1 MSVGN
6 NKEHQLD
13 LSGMQGDAISE
24 ESKARIEEI
33 VQQASIGTNE
43 MSLIGLSAKRNA
55 EDGLEVTLLVSNGT
69 RDDLEI
75 KQLPLN
81 FYDATEELAAQGTFQ
96 FSDYVVYANTSKP
109 LTIVFPKAGIIKES
123 MDLTKWTVQKAQ

>member
-13 LSGMQGDAISE
+13 LSGMQEDAISE

-33 VQQASIGTNE
+33 IQQASIGTNE

-96 FSDYVVYANTSKP
+96 FAGYKVYANTSKP
-109 LTIVFPKAGIIKES
+109 LTIVFPQSGIMKEA
-123 MDLTKWTVQKAQ
+123 MDLTNWTIQKAN